1 MTEPAANSIEE
12 PREQELANLVTQL
25 ADRMQSGEQLILE
38 QECDRFP
45 EFAADLR
52 DLWGM
57 LVVTRAA
64 GEETGSIAR
73 RANDSVDTPVLK
85 LPFQLG
91 DYLLQTEIGRGGMG
105 VVYHAIRGSDGK
117 AVAIKMLLKGD
128 YATAADQQR
137 FISEAKAAAKLNH
150 PHIIPIYEIG
160 EHEGRSFFC
169 MKLIEGQPLSSRL
182 ANGPMPARRTAQVMA
197 QISDAVHYAHQ
208 NGVLHRDLKP
218 SNVMLDDEGVAY
230 IADFGLAKQFHER
243 SSLTRSGAILGTP
256 SYMAPEQAAGNRG
269 EVSVTSDVYSLGAI
283 LYHMLT
289 GRPPFLGA
297 SPVDTVLMVL
307 EQNVVSPRA
316 LNQRADR
323 DLEMIAMRCLQKP
336 ADLRFQSAD
345 KLAQDFKRFLNNDP
359 ISAADGRFGQLVG
372 NVFRET
378 HHAEVLENWG
388 LLWIWHSLI
397 LLIVSVGTNLLFWCG
412 NRNRLHYWLMW
423 TLGMGTWAVV
433 FWIIRRRMGPVMF
446 VERQVA
452 HVWAAAMCC
461 VVALYP
467 LESVLNLEVLS
478 LAPLL
483 AVIAGMVFLI
493 KAGILSGSFYIQAV
507 VMFATSIVMALSKD
521 YALIWFG
528 IASAACFFFAGLKY
542 YRKRLNQA

>member
-1 MTEPAANSIEE
+1 MTKPIANSIDE
-12 PREQELANLVTQL
+12 PREQELATLVTQL
-25 ADRMQSGEQLILE
+25 ADRMQNGEQLDLE
-38 QECDRFP
+38 KECKRHPD
-45 EFAADLR
+45 FADDLR

-105 VVYHAIRGSDGK
+105 VVYHAIRSSDGK

-128 YATAADQQR
+128 YATAADQKR
-137 FISEAKAAAKLNH
+137 FTSEAQAAARLSH
-150 PHIIPIYEIG
+150 PHIIPIYDIG

-182 ANGPMPARRTAQVMA
+182 ANGPMPARRTAQIMA
-197 QISDAVHYAHQ
+197 QISDATHYAHE

-269 EVSVTSDVYSLGAI
+269 EVSATSDVYSLGAI

-307 EQNVVSPRA
+307 EQNVISPRA
-316 LNQRADR
+316 LNQRANR

-345 KLAQDFKRFLNNDP
+345 KLALDFKRFLNNDP
-359 ISAADGRFGQLVG
+359 ISAADGRFGQLIG

-397 LLIVSVGTNLLFWCG
+397 LLIVSVGTNVLFWCG

-423 TLGMGTWAVV
+423 TLGMGAWAVV
-433 FWIIRRRMGPVMF
+433 FWGIRRRMGPVMF

-467 LESVLNLEVLS
+467 LESILNLEVLS

-528 IASAACFFFAGLKY
+528 ISAAACFFFAGLKY